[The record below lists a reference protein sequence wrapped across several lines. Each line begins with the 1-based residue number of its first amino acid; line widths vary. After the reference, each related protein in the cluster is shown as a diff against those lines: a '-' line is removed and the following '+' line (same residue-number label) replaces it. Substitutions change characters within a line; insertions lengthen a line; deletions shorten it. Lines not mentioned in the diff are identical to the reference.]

1 LTLNLLYSILL
12 DNLAVLQELR
22 ISGDNQFRPGDL
34 YHPDFFQGH
43 LAFVNVSVHITL
55 SSIISH
61 ASVSGGS
68 QG

>member
-1 LTLNLLYSILL
+1 M
-12 DNLAVLQELR
+12 LQELR

-43 LAFVNVSVHITL
+43 SAFVNVSVHITL